1 MLEFSLYSK
10 GIGCK
15 LNTLVRSFLS
25 IKTSTTIQ
33 GLDVLTSHLVGA
45 CKVESNLV
53 EELEEKF
60 EGVD

>member
-1 MLEFSLYSK
+1 M
-10 GIGCK
+10 
-15 LNTLVRSFLS
+15 
-25 IKTSTTIQ
+25 TIQ

>member
-1 MLEFSLYSK
+1 VPWFVSEHRKQYK
-10 GIGCK
+10 RVGCFK
-15 LNTLVRSFLS
+15 P
-25 IKTSTTIQ
+25 
-33 GLDVLTSHLVGA
+33 SHLVGA